1 MLIDKNP
8 SFSNMSKQ
16 FYFRCQAQIK
26 PTFCMF
32 AKQSR
37 HGQFCGF
44 HFLISALNSDRD
56 SVCFK
61 PNGNVSQTF
70 GPK

>member
-32 AKQSR
+32 AKSTWAILR
-37 HGQFCGF
+37 VP
-44 HFLISALNSDRD
+44 FLNLS
-56 SVCFK
+56 FK
-61 PNGNVSQTF
+61 F
-70 GPK
+70 